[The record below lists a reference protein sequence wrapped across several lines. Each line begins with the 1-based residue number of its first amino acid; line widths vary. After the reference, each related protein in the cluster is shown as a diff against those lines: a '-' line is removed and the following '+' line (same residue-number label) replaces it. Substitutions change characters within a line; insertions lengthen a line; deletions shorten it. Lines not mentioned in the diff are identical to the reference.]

1 MQTSYDKQTLL
12 SHVSEIVENFIQ
24 EETLFQDKLDAQE
37 MIHLIMSLF
46 DTFSSEELEAISNA
60 ELRKRINSVLVLE
73 AVSGTLN
80 DLTPEQIKIFDEAV
94 EGR

>member
-1 MQTSYDKQTLL
+1 
-12 SHVSEIVENFIQ
+12 
-24 EETLFQDKLDAQE
+24 

-46 DTFSSEELEAISNA
+46 DDFSDEELEAISNS
-60 ELRKRINSVLVLE
+60 ELRERINSVLVLE

-80 DLTPEQIKIFDEAV
+80 DLTPEQINIFDEAV

>member
-46 DTFSSEELEAISNA
+46 DTFSTEELEAISNA
-60 ELRKRINSVLVLE
+60 ELIKRINSVLVLE

-80 DLTPEQIKIFDEAV
+80 ELTPEQIKIFDEAV